1 MLYYV
6 LFYIRYPTLD
16 ILCYIVYIICQFI
29 LKLLYSIMYDRLV
42 FFFSSLLVYSVAL
55 YSIVLCC
62 AMSCCIVTFVMLQF
76 ISLYYTNPKYPNP
89 AQAG

>member
-1 MLYYV
+1 MHLYICRYDMLYYV

-16 ILCYIVYIICQFI
+16 I
-29 LKLLYSIMYDRLV
+29 LYSIMYDRLV